1 MAEVKKKT
9 VFNTL
14 RDINV
19 NEHTETKQ
27 GLTYLSWA
35 WAWDYVK
42 SLYPDATYTIHKF
55 GEDEMP
61 FQYTQSLGYMVWTSV
76 TIEGETLDMWL
87 PVMDA
92 SNKSMKSEPYK
103 YIVTRGGKPVMSD
116 GKPVEKTVE
125 AATMFDINKTIMRC
139 LVKNLGMFGLG
150 LYIYSGEDIPDSEN
164 KEAEELK
171 DTISTINKL
180 GAELVKKGLKPDD
193 IYKVVEELNEGNKN
207 PNSIKDLTVAKK
219 VFEKMSLLKEPVK
232 KTTKKEVKE

>member
-1 MAEVKKKT
+1 MAETKKKT

-42 SLYPDATYTIHKF
+42 SLYPDATYTIHTF

-61 FQYTQSLGYMVWTSV
+61 YQYTDSLGYMVWTSV

-87 PVMDA
+87 PVMDGA
-92 SNKSMKSEPYK
+92 NKSMKAMPYTYTVK
-103 YIVTRGGKPVMSD
+103 RGEKTI
-116 GKPVEKTVE
+116 EKTVE

-150 LYIYSGEDIPDSEN
+150 LYIYSGEDLPEVEN
-164 KEAEELK
+164 KAEEELK
-171 DTISTINKL
+171 EAISKINKL

-193 IYKVVEELNEGNKN
+193 IYKVVEELNDGNKN
-207 PNSIKDLTVAKK
+207 PNNIKDLEVAKK
-219 VFEKMSLLKEPVK
+219 VFEKMSTLVVEK
-232 KTTKKEVKE
+232 KTNTKKKGDNE